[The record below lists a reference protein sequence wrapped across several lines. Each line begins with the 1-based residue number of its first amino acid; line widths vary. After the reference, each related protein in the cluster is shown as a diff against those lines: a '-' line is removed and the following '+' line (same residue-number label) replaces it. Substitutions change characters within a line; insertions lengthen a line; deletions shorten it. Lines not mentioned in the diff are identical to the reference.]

1 MSIGAR
7 AAVGARPEVAAPV
20 AAALVGLALVAW
32 VVTVQRMDGMDAG
45 PGTDLGALGWFLGLW
60 VTMMAAMMFPSA
72 APMASVV
79 ARVAAGPAA
88 RASRAVGPTVAFVAG
103 YLAVWTAA
111 GVAAYGAY
119 RAIDAAGPDAL
130 AWDSRGP
137 LVAGGAIA
145 AAGAYQLTPLKRAC
159 LRHCRSPLAFV
170 LHRWRRG
177 GLGAAAM
184 GLEHGAWC
192 LGCCAGLMLVLLVL
206 GVMSLVW
213 MALVAA
219 VIFVEKVL
227 PFGRGASLAVAVA
240 LIGLGIWVAVAPGDV
255 PFVGDPDMP
264 MTMDGSPAMPM
275 TPMP

>member
-1 MSIGAR
+1 MGAG
-7 AAVGARPEVAAPV
+7 AAVGPRPVVAAPV
-20 AAALVGLALVAW
+20 VAALVGLALVAW

-88 RASRAVGPTVAFVAG
+88 RASRAVGATVAFLAG

-130 AWDSRGP
+130 AWDSQGP
-137 LVAGGAIA
+137 LVGGAAIA

-177 GLGAAAM
+177 GAGAAVM

-213 MALVAA
+213 MAIVAA

-240 LIGLGIWVAVAPGDV
+240 LIGLGVWVAAAPSGV
-255 PFVGDPDMP
+255 PFVGDPDRP
-264 MTMDGSPAMPM
+264 MTMDGSPTMPM